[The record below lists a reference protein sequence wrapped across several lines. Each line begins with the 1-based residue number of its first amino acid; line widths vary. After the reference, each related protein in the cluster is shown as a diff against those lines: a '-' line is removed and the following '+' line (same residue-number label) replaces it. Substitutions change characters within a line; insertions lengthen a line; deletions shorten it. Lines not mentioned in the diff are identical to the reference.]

1 MGPAPRAGWLRAPLP
16 MASAAEE
23 PEQQEDEG
31 GELVCESIPCLFAP
45 SRVYGSAEEAYDA
58 IRREHGLDL
67 RALNRELGFYSCVK
81 LINFLR
87 SLADRLVG
95 GFSDVTDDGELQ
107 VFTAGGEEVVA
118 TLGRGKAAKWQQER
132 WLTPV
137 LADDGLLTGLD
148 DELEAGSDAVEG
160 EGVDAKLDMSPAL
173 FAELSA
179 LQDAGSQAPE
189 DASAAMD
196 LASLVFFDLEGG
208 EQHMPEPQPE
218 PELES
223 QPQPQRVG
231 IVLDHH
237 HLEVSAKQ
245 RALATSWDPAVLVT
259 TIRDQLSAALAAETR
274 ADPPPLEVVQCHAAD
289 SLLVSQQEKLSAK
302 GRLHTR
308 LEEAGFQMH
317 CSPNKTSKPRADG
330 TRTAG
335 GQGAT
340 DVDVVVVLFDLAGA
354 FAASTDSESTPTPPI
369 DHIVSTHRASCTND
383 QTSPPP
389 SPAAVPVFLT
399 AGCSHCR
406 SSWAP
411 ILTTDRLSSIYFGA
425 AHPPSESGSLPT
437 PVQIGLAVQEGA
449 AVTARCSRD
458 TASGSSAS
466 HVLASCR
473 CRMYSKR

>member
-1 MGPAPRAGWLRAPLP
+1 
-16 MASAAEE
+16 
-23 PEQQEDEG
+23 
-31 GELVCESIPCLFAP
+31 
-45 SRVYGSAEEAYDA
+45 
-58 IRREHGLDL
+58 
-67 RALNRELGFYSCVK
+67 
-81 LINFLR
+81 
-87 SLADRLVG
+87 
-95 GFSDVTDDGELQ
+95 
-107 VFTAGGEEVVA
+107 
-118 TLGRGKAAKWQQER
+118 
-132 WLTPV
+132 
-137 LADDGLLTGLD
+137 
-148 DELEAGSDAVEG
+148 
-160 EGVDAKLDMSPAL
+160 
-173 FAELSA
+173 
-179 LQDAGSQAPE
+179 
-189 DASAAMD
+189 
-196 LASLVFFDLEGG
+196 
-208 EQHMPEPQPE
+208 MPEPQPE

-369 DHIVSTHRASCTND
+369 DHIVSTHRASCTNLNEHHD